1 MKTSFRIA
9 CIATLACVL
18 LPWALDLAPNAN
30 AQTLPGY
37 GGQQAI
43 GGGGIYEP
51 GAFVPAQADFQLA
64 RPGRVWLSTNIADE
78 GLGFSGSYATIGAKT
93 RLFEDALDGRWL
105 IEGRG
110 HVSTESGGFFGN
122 LGIERVFSI
131 EAAGA
136 DVSLSGW
143 IDYDDDQQG
152 SFAHTFFAWGVS
164 GAIKTRRWDILGSGY
179 FPEGSTNFTQG
190 DPSGVDCFLNHSIVL
205 QAGIDS
211 ALQGFDVTLRT
222 RPKALRFLNGS
233 SDFGGYGYESDVVE
247 YFGGGRGRVNLQLLA
262 GLSMSAELNYDER
275 FDATGSLNFTWTWGA
290 SQGRG
295 SEYAGLARDLE
306 RTARNDHIVRFNR
319 EVVLAIDPDTGRPYN
334 VFHVDNTA
342 DANFEDGTVETPFTR
357 LELAEAASGEG
368 DIIFVREGDGSTRG
382 LDTGINLQNDQLLL
396 GDGVAH
402 VIPVQNGQNF
412 LLCNDLNGVR
422 PTITGQNNGSAVS
435 LANNNV
441 VRGFEIDGAAAA
453 GGLSFGISG
462 FGTTANPITNGIIE
476 DTNITGAILH
486 GVHVDKLAGDWNFAR
501 NDIQEN
507 GFDGILLEHAND
519 PTSIFNFED
528 NIVSNNGRDGIHLRE
543 YDAQQIVFQDNET
556 DSNNRNGVFLENFK
570 NQSGNGLDLTFLN
583 HQAMNNLGN
592 GIEVNGGDGAI
603 MFLNS
608 QITAN
613 IGSGIRLVDW
623 TNNDPADQT
632 FIGIIDGGTSNIMGN
647 GAGDAGIDIL
657 QRIGQQTVTIMDS
670 TINGNGIGIRGRSEQ
685 DGNLTVNV
693 IDNLAI
699 NGNLSDG
706 LRFVSVDGGRASV
719 LVDQERAIPG
729 QLPILGNTASGINF
743 IVGSDF
749 GGATSTIEAIVRNAN
764 INMNG
769 TGVTGIVNQDGF
781 LNLLVEDSTTSNN
794 GTGSF
799 FNLNTNANGLVNT
812 IVFDNVT
819 AIDNF
824 GSGLVANT
832 FGGTFT
838 DLVVRSSV
846 FTNTVLEMTGG
857 INADGISIT
866 ANGNAATGNPQIDN
880 RTRVM
885 LEGLTV
891 NQFTQ
896 AGIDIVGN
904 GDANILAYVEG
915 NTITGNGIGTLPPM
929 GPQLPFFD
937 GLQITANG
945 ASRIDTRINNNI
957 ITGNFELGVD
967 LTANNSGT
975 INAIMSGNNSAFND
989 VGEDPTNDPMIDNS
1003 MFDFNAINN
1012 NNTLNSSICLSMSS
1026 NFFGFGTGII
1036 NAPPNTPGRFILE
1049 LDGLTNGPGVAGA
1062 NTQTAPFGSTCEAL
1076 VSASEA
1082 AFSAD
1087 GFPSPNP

>member
-9 CIATLACVL
+9 CIAALACVL
-18 LPWALDLAPNAN
+18 WALDLAPNAN
-30 AQTLPGY
+30 AQTLPGF
-37 GGQQAI
+37 GGQQAL

-51 GAFVPAQADFQLA
+51 GAFTPAQADFQLA
-64 RPGRVWLSTNIADE
+64 RPGRVWVSTNIADE
-78 GLGFSGSYATIGAKT
+78 GLGFSGTYATIGAKT

-131 EAAGA
+131 DAAGA

-152 SFAHTFFAWGVS
+152 SFAHSFFAWGVS

-179 FPEGSTNFTQG
+179 FPEGSTTFTQG
-190 DPSGVDCFLNHSIVL
+190 DPNGVDCFLNHGIVL

-233 SDFGGYGYESDVVE
+233 IDFGGYGYESDVVE
-247 YFGGGRGRVNLQLLA
+247 YFGGGRGRLNIQLLA

-306 RTARNDHIVRFNR
+306 RTSRNDHIVRFNQ

-342 DANFEDGTVETPFTR
+342 DVNFEEGTVELPFTT
-357 LELAEAASGEG
+357 LAQAEAASGEG
-368 DIIFVREGDGSTRG
+368 DIIFVREGDGTTRG
-382 LDTGINLQNDQLLL
+382 LDTGINLQDDQLLL

-422 PTITGQNNGSAVS
+422 PNITGQDNGSAIS

-441 VRGFEIDGAAAA
+441 VRGFEIDGAAAS

-462 FGTTANPITNGIIE
+462 FGTTENPITNGIIE
-476 DTNITGAILH
+476 DTDISGAILH
-486 GVHVDKLAGDWNFAR
+486 GVFVDKLAGDWNFAR
-501 NDIQEN
+501 NDIQDN

-519 PTSIFNFED
+519 PTSIFNFEE

-556 DSNNRNGVFLENFK
+556 DGNNRNGVFLEGFK

-583 HQAMNNLGN
+583 HQAINNLGN
-592 GIEVNGGDGAI
+592 GIEINGGDGAI

-608 QITAN
+608 QITGN
-613 IGSGIRLVDW
+613 IGSGILVVDW
-623 TNNDPADQT
+623 TNNDPTDQT
-632 FIGIIDGGTSNIMGN
+632 FIGTINGGTSNILGN

-657 QRIGQQTVTIMDS
+657 QRVGPQTVTITDS
-670 TINGNGIGIRGRSEQ
+670 TVNGNGIGIRGRSELT
-685 DGNLTVNV
+685 GNLNVNV
-693 IDNLAI
+693 VDNLSVS
-699 NGNLSDG
+699 NNLGDG
-706 LRFVSVDGGRASV
+706 LQFVAVDGGFLSV
-719 LVDQERAIPG
+719 LVDQERAVPA
-729 QLPILGNTASGINF
+729 QLPITGNTASGINF
-743 IVGSDF
+743 IVGSEF
-749 GGATSTIEAIVRNAN
+749 GGATSTIEAIVRNSN
-764 INMNG
+764 IDFNG

-781 LNLLVEDSTTSNN
+781 LNLLVEDSTASNN
-794 GTGSF
+794 LVGF
-799 FNLNTNANGLVNT
+799 NFNLNTNANGLVNT
-812 IVFDNVT
+812 IVLDNIT
-819 AIDNF
+819 ATDNAF
-824 GSGLVANT
+824 EGLITDT

-838 DLVVRSSV
+838 DLVVRNSA
-846 FTNTVLEMTGG
+846 FTNTLMEVTGG
-857 INADGISIT
+857 INSNGISIT
-866 ANGNAATGNPQIDN
+866 ANGNAAAGNPQIDN
-880 RTRVM
+880 RTRVL

-891 NQFTQ
+891 DMFTL

-904 GDANILAYVEG
+904 GDANILAIIEG
-915 NTITGNGIGTLPPM
+915 NTITNNGIGFLPPL
-929 GPQLPFFD
+929 GPELPFFD
-937 GLQITANG
+937 GLQLTSNG

-957 ITGNFELGVD
+957 ITGNFEQAVD
-967 LTANNSGT
+967 LTANDSGT
-975 INAIMSGNNSAFND
+975 INAVMSGNNLAFND
-989 VGEDPTNDPMIDNS
+989 VGEDMGNGVPDSNIA
-1003 MFDFNAINN
+1003 DFNAFNN
-1012 NNTLNSSICLSMSS
+1012 NDTLNSTICLSMSS
-1026 NFFGFGTGII
+1026 NFFGFGVGIANALP
-1036 NAPPNTPGRFILE
+1036 NAPSRFILE
-1049 LDGLTNGPGVAGA
+1049 LDGLTNGFGPGAGA
-1062 NTQTAPFGSTCEAL
+1062 NTQSSPFGSTCEAL
-1076 VSASEA
+1076 VAAQEA

-1087 GFPSPNP
+1087 GFPSPDP